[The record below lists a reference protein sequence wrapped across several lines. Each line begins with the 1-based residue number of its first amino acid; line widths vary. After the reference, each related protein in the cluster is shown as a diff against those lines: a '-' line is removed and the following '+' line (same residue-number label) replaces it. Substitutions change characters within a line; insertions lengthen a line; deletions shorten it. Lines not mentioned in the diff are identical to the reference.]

1 MSGNLE
7 KAHEVLG
14 KLDKLSEHVYVPK
27 YYLAPIQAA
36 MGDKDKAFES
46 LESAYKERDADL
58 IYLNVDPKFDVLRS
72 DPRYE
77 MMLKKIGLEK

>member
-1 MSGNLE
+1 
-7 KAHEVLG
+7 
-14 KLDKLSEHVYVPK
+14 
-27 YYLAPIQAA
+27 
-36 MGDKDKAFES
+36 MGDKDKAFEL

-58 IYLNVDPKFDVLRS
+58 IFLKVDPKFDVLRS